1 MNTKIVKLD
10 INRNLYDTL
19 TAKQGDTQSR
29 FLLFQLLDGAIP
41 FSLENRSVKVFA
53 TKPDGKEVFND
64 LIINDR
70 VKGYC
75 TLELTNQMLAVP
87 GLLKLELMVIE
98 GDKKLTT
105 NVFYMDVKKSINSE
119 NAIVST
125 NEFSALLNGLASLN
139 EYDNYKN
146 EIAAARDGEVNLLTK
161 VKKIDEHLEHN
172 ANELKKIKTFNTFP
186 SDEVLSALPINSTF
200 EVKGFYDEGD
210 MPKCLYKKVLWSS
223 NSIDKTNYCIKPIT
237 EQIGEI
243 SLITLGIKPGSE
255 NAKLNSQIIS
265 NTFFEFGSVIKL
277 PVGNFYFDRPIDLKS
292 KQCSLIG
299 TNMSFTRD
307 LNTKGITCLH
317 FPNLLEGENAITIGA
332 GTLVNFV
339 LVGND
344 SNYSFKIDRSKTYV
358 DKDNIV
364 NEVVIN
370 KTKGIVGGS
379 TTTRINNV
387 HVRNFYY
394 GVYLNTG
401 NYYID
406 SFYASE
412 CHFGISIAGDTKC
425 VGVYGWDVHTLLQIR
440 ASISSAMQVRG
451 DSVCHLV
458 NVCGGNTKGVQLSDL
473 DADYCLGSV
482 ILIGE
487 KDIWGSVSGL
497 TVNGIVGR
505 HCVYNCY
512 DITTDEPPTSH
523 SILNSDD
530 VRLWGF
536 IGVLSKTHLNGAIIT
551 LSNELTSNPMDTTS
565 NYRTPDILLAV
576 GTNSNVIAEFITP
589 IKDYYGTDGT
599 ITITKQVIS
608 DMIKSFC
615 NNVNNTRITLI
626 TPSNNYYYLRNGSNV
641 TTKTNTLIDLA

>member
-1 MNTKIVKLD
+1 MNNNEMLRKINKHENKD
-10 INRNLYDTL
+10 I
-19 TAKQGDTQSR
+19 
-29 FLLFQLLDGAIP
+29 P
-41 FSLENRSVKVFA
+41 
-53 TKPDGKEVFND
+53 
-64 LIINDR
+64 
-70 VKGYC
+70 
-75 TLELTNQMLAVP
+75 ELREQ
-87 GLLKLELMVIE
+87 
-98 GDKKLTT
+98 
-105 NVFYMDVKKSINSE
+105 
-119 NAIVST
+119 
-125 NEFSALLNGLASLN
+125 
-139 EYDNYKN
+139 
-146 EIAAARDGEVNLLTK
+146 
-161 VKKIDEHLEHN
+161 LEHN
-172 ANELKKIKTFNTFP
+172 ANELKKIKTFNIFP

-237 EQIGEI
+237 EQTSEI
-243 SLITLGIKPGSE
+243 SLVTLGIKPGSE

-265 NTFFEFGSVIKL
+265 NTFVEFGSVIKL
-277 PVGNFYFDRPIDLKS
+277 PVGDFYFDRPINLKS

-307 LNTKGITCLH
+307 LNTKGITCLY
-317 FPNLLEGENAITIGA
+317 FPNLLEGESAITIGA
-332 GTLVNFV
+332 GTLANFV
-339 LVGND
+339 LIGNIN
-344 SNYSFKIDRSKTYV
+344 NYSFKIDRSKTYV
-358 DKDNIV
+358 DKNNIV
-364 NEVVIN
+364 NEVVVN
-370 KTKGIVGGS
+370 NTKGIVGGS
-379 TTTRINNV
+379 TTTIIKNV

-394 GVYLNTG
+394 GVYLTIG
-401 NYYID
+401 NYYIN

-412 CHFGISIAGDTKC
+412 CHFGISVGGDTKC

-487 KDIWGSVSGL
+487 KDVWGSVSGL
-497 TVNGIVGR
+497 IVNGIVGR

-512 DITTDEPPTSH
+512 DITTDEPPTSD

-530 VRLWGF
+530 VSLWGF

-551 LSNELTSNPMDTTS
+551 LSNELTSNPMDATS
-565 NYRTPDILLAV
+565 NYRTPDILLAI

-589 IKDYYGTDGT
+589 IKDYYGTNGAT
-599 ITITKQVIS
+599 TITKQVIS
-608 DMIKSFC
+608 NMIKSFSA
-615 NNVNNTRITLI
+615 NTNNTRITLI
-626 TPSNNYYYLRNGSNV
+626 TPSNNYYYLRNGSAI

>member
-1 MNTKIVKLD
+1 MNYKKITLD
-10 INRNLYDTL
+10 TERKSFESIV
-19 TAKQGDTQSR
+19 AMQGDNKSR
-29 FLLFQLLDGAIP
+29 YIKATIVNKSIPLDLTGCAVKFSAI
-41 FSLENRSVKVFA
+41 
-53 TKPDGKEVFND
+53 KPDMTDIFND
-64 LIINDR
+64 AVITNA
-70 VKGYC
+70 
-75 TLELTNQMLAVP
+75 TLGEVEIELTNQTLAVP
-87 GLLKLELMVIE
+87 GVIQATLVILKEDMQLSVLPFFITVIE
-98 GDKKLTT
+98 NPYNSNAIESKSEYKALNNALTT
-105 NVFYMDVKKSINSE
+105 AEGYAKELQD
-119 NAIVST
+119 
-125 NEFSALLNGLASLN
+125 AS
-139 EYDNYKN
+139 
-146 EIAAARDGEVNLLTK
+146 VNLEEKYTTRLNNFG
-161 VKKIDEHLEHN
+161 EQLEHN
-172 ANELKKIKTFNTFP
+172 ANELKKIKTFNIFP

-237 EQIGEI
+237 EQTSEI
-243 SLITLGIKPGSE
+243 SLVTLGIKPGSE

-277 PVGNFYFDRPIDLKS
+277 PVGDFYFDRPINLKS

-307 LNTKGITCLH
+307 LNTKGITCLY
-317 FPNLLEGENAITIGA
+317 FPNLLEGESAITIGA
-332 GTLVNFV
+332 GTLANFV
-339 LVGND
+339 LIGNIN
-344 SNYSFKIDRSKTYV
+344 NYSFKIDRSKTYV
-358 DKDNIV
+358 DKNNIV
-364 NEVVIN
+364 NEVVVN
-370 KTKGIVGGS
+370 NTKGIVGGS
-379 TTTRINNV
+379 TTTIIKNV

-394 GVYLNTG
+394 GVYLTIG
-401 NYYID
+401 NYYIN

-412 CHFGISIAGDTKC
+412 CHFGISVGGDTKC
-425 VGVYGWDVHTLLQIR
+425 VGVYGRDVHTLLQIR

-487 KDIWGSVSGL
+487 KDVWGSVSGL
-497 TVNGIVGR
+497 IVNGIVGR

-512 DITTDEPPTSH
+512 DITTDEPPTSD

-530 VRLWGF
+530 VSLWGF

-551 LSNELTSNPMDTTS
+551 LSNELTSNPMDATS
-565 NYRTPDILLAV
+565 NYRTPDILLAI

-589 IKDYYGTDGT
+589 IKDYYGTNGAT
-599 ITITKQVIS
+599 TITKQVIS
-608 DMIKSFC
+608 NMIKSFSA
-615 NNVNNTRITLI
+615 NTNNTRITLI
-626 TPSNNYYYLRNGSNV
+626 TPSNNYYYLRNGSAI